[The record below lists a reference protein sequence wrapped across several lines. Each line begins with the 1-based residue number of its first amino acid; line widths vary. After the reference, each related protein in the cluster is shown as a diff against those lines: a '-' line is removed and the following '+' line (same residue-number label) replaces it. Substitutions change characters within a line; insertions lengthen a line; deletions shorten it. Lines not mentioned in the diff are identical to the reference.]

1 DLEASRLTPG
11 ALAVLRAAPEP
22 LDFLRSA
29 CQEALG
35 PYKTDP
41 LVRGVVTRLSLER
54 WRGARRVAE
63 EWWLLPEADEAA
75 RSGACEAAG
84 SGLRACALRVKMSEF
99 LCLTAHVEACD
110 LLRGTVADDQ
120 CLAAA
125 PCLAALLRGALGAE
139 GENGFGAASDVR
151 RHLISPAC
159 VSGEHICIRTCWF

>member
-1 DLEASRLTPG
+1 SKRIEDRRSSPPSPLLPPAAASVSL
-11 ALAVLRAAPEP
+11 VAPLP
-22 LDFLRSA
+22 
-29 CQEALG
+29 
-35 PYKTDP
+35 T
-41 LVRGVVTRLSLER
+41 
-54 WRGARRVAE
+54 